1 MIKLSFEY
9 SQEFEVERIKS
20 TLKRIDWYLA
30 NRYNLKALSFPEG
43 FDLERLKRISGQ
55 ELLIAVE
62 TEYDEN
68 KFIASTEDIKQT
80 YQKYEPALED
90 LIEEIGLTPIPE
102 VRIELTRYGISGS
115 YHLPNEIIVNI
126 ARHYNIGLLRNVLH
140 EIIHLHLEPL
150 IIEYKIDQW
159 GKETLVN
166 LLFQR
171 AFPELNKENYNPSD
185 TTTLTKIF
193 ETHYPDIEKIVSLAP
208 SEPVNPRQQIR
219 ES

>member
-68 KFIASTEDIKQT
+68 KFIA
-80 YQKYEPALED
+80 
-90 LIEEIGLTPIPE
+90 
-102 VRIELTRYGISGS
+102 
-115 YHLPNEIIVNI
+115 
-126 ARHYNIGLLRNVLH
+126 
-140 EIIHLHLEPL
+140 
-150 IIEYKIDQW
+150 
-159 GKETLVN
+159 
-166 LLFQR
+166 
-171 AFPELNKENYNPSD
+171 
-185 TTTLTKIF
+185 
-193 ETHYPDIEKIVSLAP
+193 
-208 SEPVNPRQQIR
+208 
-219 ES
+219 